1 MIINARIF
9 QKSQTTRCAF
19 SFQRRATLNSHSD
32 IAAKKKTAL
41 LGQPLFFTSYNSDKI
56 LFCLRC
62 QTGRKY
68 WPGNRHIL
76 FRDSASTTY
85 LNKVKPF

>member
-19 SFQRRATLNSHSD
+19 SFLRRATLNSHSD
-32 IAAKKKTAL
+32 GSKKKDRPFETAS
-41 LGQPLFFTSYNSDKI
+41 FFTSYNSDKI

-68 WPGNRHIL
+68 WPDNRHIL